1 MGLLEYLCKKY
12 VDLHKEI
19 QIKQKKKITYKK
31 KKLKL
36 DLPLRN
42 MWKPMLHFAKHII
55 KKITTIISKI
65 GSYVIWFFITYNSLG
80 GH

>member
-42 MWKPMLHFAKHII
+42 M
-55 KKITTIISKI
+55 
-65 GSYVIWFFITYNSLG
+65 
-80 GH
+80 